1 MRNQRSRHYDD
12 PSYHNAG
19 YHPINVLD
27 DFPDPGMV
35 HFNGTWFAYG
45 TDTGTGIANAHVPV
59 ATSDD
64 FIVWRRKPG
73 HDALPTLGGW
83 EKAINHWGPDVIQRD
98 DGKFVLYY
106 SGEHEAQNHHHCI
119 GVAVSS
125 STDPVGPFYPESTP
139 LACPQD
145 PGSASDPSPFRDA
158 DGSLYIVYKENGHG
172 GGCGTGKKRDS
183 RVRILLQELG
193 PDGITPRGAAV
204 EILHNE
210 KDDGP
215 VVEAPSIV
223 RASYGRYFLFFSSHC
238 YSSPYYDMKYA
249 SAETL
254 RGPYTRARRA
264 LLKTGDFG
272 LKAPGG
278 ATVSANGS
286 RMVFH
291 ADCGRQSSWKRCR
304 YVAGVD
310 MGNDSGDKSTVRL
323 GSLSALSS

>member
-1 MRNQRSRHYDD
+1 M
-12 PSYHNAG
+12 
-19 YHPINVLD
+19 
-27 DFPDPGMV
+27 
-35 HFNGTWFAYG
+35 
-45 TDTGTGIANAHVPV
+45 
-59 ATSDD
+59 
-64 FIVWRRKPG
+64 
-73 HDALPTLGGW
+73 
-83 EKAINHWGPDVIQRD
+83 
-98 DGKFVLYY
+98 LYY
-106 SGEHEAQNHHHCI
+106 TGEYEAQSYHHCI

-125 STDPVGPFYPESTP
+125 SANPLGPFHSEPMP

-145 PGSASDPSPFRDA
+145 PSSASDPSPFRDA

-172 GGCGTGKKRDS
+172 GGCGTGKKPLS

-193 PDGITPRGAAV
+193 PDGVTPTGAPV

-210 KDDGP
+210 KVDGL

-223 RASYGRYFLFFSSHC
+223 RVPHGRYFLFFSSHC

-254 RGPYTRARRA
+254 RGPYRRARRA

-278 ATVSANGS
+278 ATVSADGS

-291 ADCGRQSSWKRCR
+291 ADCGRQSSRKRCM
-304 YVAGVD
+304 YVAGLD
-310 MGNDSGDKSTVRL
+310 MGNTSGDKSTVRL
-323 GSLSALSS
+323 GSLSAAL